1 MEKQMRD
8 AIFEK
13 EGLSVP
19 EASHV
24 SGIGRTKL
32 YEAIGAGQLEARKYG
47 KRTLILRDDLRRFL
61 TSLPAVRAETTR

>member
-1 MEKQMRD
+1 MRD
-8 AIFEK
+8 AIIEK
-13 EGLSVP
+13 QGLSVA

-61 TSLPAVRAETTR
+61 TSLPAVRAEATR